1 MNPLNRRMFRQPGM
15 SRQPAGILAS
25 SPQLANTV
33 ANRQP
38 VRMANGGTNTYT
50 AAVQRAVQAG
60 DKRALQELAKPI
72 NYGAAARTPD
82 GQNALRLA
90 RQAITQS
97 TQISTDAAVDAP
109 VSDAERMAANRSNL
123 GALRGAQGL
132 DQGAD
137 LSMSGGITNT
147 APAIDARSNLAAFRA
162 SQGLDQGASTDFQGS
177 GSSSSS
183 TIEAPLSDAE
193 RMAGNRSNLAALR
206 ASTPAGL
213 KRRSDVAMGLN
224 DDPYLNEDGSERL
237 VRDPS
242 TGNLTSA
249 TARNIDASLNARLS
263 DEVVPQTEAEILA
276 QGSSTFGTARPVST
290 QDPGL
295 AAEAAAA
302 LPTTT
307 IDPATQDP
315 GVRAG
320 VIGTEPPKKV
330 KKKKTAVEIAIDLAD
345 ENESTVDSAEKT
357 VIGATSNENINAAIA
372 SALETQQSN
381 ASDKEKADATDS
393 ILGITA
399 KARKERVKARQ
410 ALIKELVGEDEAK
423 DMRTDANYNL
433 IMLGLLMASGQS
445 ENAITNFAE
454 AAKTTLGS
462 FAKVKGERS
471 QAKRKEDRAIAL
483 KALDEVGVEISQEE
497 KRMYDNQVRA
507 DSRRHD
513 LNLQDRKD
521 VAALKRLDRQLTSQ
535 EVLQIQKFEFKELMN
550 NRDFRQNIALLGIK
564 AENAEGLQQ
573 LQNEFN
579 LELQDLKNQGDS
591 AAIKTAKAIMA
602 ANPELYPTLADA
614 YAATKATSTSRPT
627 DEQQRYSR
635 LVASGMPPSQAI
647 IFAQTGVTTEMFKQ
661 LGVEDA
667 QGTIGGLMNSEGQS
681 PAPASIKISDLPADK
696 QKAITDKYKVGE
708 KVTTK
713 QGIFILSSDGT
724 LVPVR

>member
-60 DKRALQELAKPI
+60 DKRALQELAKPV

-90 RQAITQS
+90 RQAIAQS
-97 TQISTDAAVDAP
+97 TQISTDTGVDVP
-109 VSDAERMAANRSNL
+109 VSFAKRGIQGPPNIDAMGNVNTSTDDAMQAAMQANVDTSGPSLLDRGIAAAKGVGKDIANAVTVSPPQIEDPSKLRTKANVSDRL
-123 GALRGAQGL
+123 SSIFNYRGALRPAKEIQDFEITTNKSLVNLDDDDGA
-132 DQGAD
+132 
-137 LSMSGGITNT
+137 
-147 APAIDARSNLAAFRA
+147 P
-162 SQGLDQGASTDFQGS
+162 
-177 GSSSSS
+177 
-183 TIEAPLSDAE
+183 P
-193 RMAGNRSNLAALR
+193 
-206 ASTPAGL
+206 
-213 KRRSDVAMGLN
+213 K
-224 DDPYLNEDGSERL
+224 
-237 VRDPS
+237 
-242 TGNLTSA
+242 
-249 TARNIDASLNARLS
+249 
-263 DEVVPQTEAEILA
+263 TEAEILA

-433 IMLGLLMASGQS
+433 MMLGLLMASGQS

-667 QGTIGGLMNSEGQS
+667 QGTIGGLMNSGGQAQTS
-681 PAPASIKISDLPADK
+681 GVKVPSFDTKPSDDTLEALT
-696 QKAITDKYKVGE
+696 QAGITQ
-708 KVTTK
+708 VTIGGKTFNITAK
-713 QGIFILSSDGT
+713 
-724 LVPVR
+724 